1 MIRFR
6 CRQCGLALQAEDSAS
21 GKEARCSRCSARI
34 TVPPR
39 SSSQGIVSPAVEPDL
54 ETETLD
60 EPSSADTDV
69 LPAIE
74 SPAGSLRTE
83 VPWAERLKKAGRAEA
98 ARSAAGRSRR
108 NIWAW
113 VLAAIVVLLLASAA
127 IYWLGLLGGN

>member
-21 GKEARCSRCSARI
+21 GKEARCSRCSALI
-34 TVPPR
+34 TVPSR
-39 SSSQGIVSPAVEPDL
+39 SSSKGSVSPDVEPDL

-74 SPAGSLRTE
+74 APAGSLRTE
-83 VPWAERLKKAGRAEA
+83 VPWAERLKKTRRAGAS
-98 ARSAAGRSRR
+98 RSASGRSRR
-108 NIWAW
+108 NTWAW
-113 VLAAIVVLLLASAA
+113 VLTAIVVLLLASAA
-127 IYWLGLLGGN
+127 VYWLAMRDGN